1 MHANNETGVVF
12 PIEQLARL
20 TKETDASIIF
30 HCDATQ
36 SVGKMRID
44 LGQEYRHVDLLS
56 FSGHKLH
63 APKGIGVLYI
73 KPGTPC
79 RPLLIGGHQ
88 EAGRRAGTE
97 NMPYIVGLARAL
109 ELAELHF
116 ADEEPRVRSLRDRLE
131 RSIEAAIPNVQV
143 NGRGATRLPNT
154 LNVSCH
160 FVEGEG
166 MLYQLSDAGIC
177 ASSGSACTSGSLEPS
192 HVLRA
197 MKVPFTAVHGS
208 VRFSL
213 SRYNTDDDI
222 DHILRVF
229 PPWWPIFAACRRIG
243 TSSRTPRGRT
253 PRNWSER
260 TREADVLFLAAAMLL
275 LDRRA
280 LHADGR
286 VGDGLQPRLGNLL
299 AAILALAVAARRQS
313 VPGQPRSDR
322 GPLSRCPPGSGSV
335 PARSCRC
342 PDRPGASAGC
352 WFPNG
357 SGSRPRRPS
366 APSRRA
372 SGPAGSEAGCDKC
385 PSCSCPWLA
394 WARVVFL
401 YYCGGNVWRQASVNG
416 CDLFLYIRK
425 SPRREAPR
433 LLLYQQLAGPDPA
446 VVVGI
451 DDQAK
456 RLAGSRHKAGQ
467 GDAAIGTGHQERIPG
482 QRFRGI
488 FAPRGRGGIGP
499 RHTAARQIDRTSV
512 LPHRP
517 PPCRVSRLG
526 FAACFP
532 PALDRTRPTR
542 ERFAPCSRRRLAGCK
557 ERTQRP
563 WLRPASCG
571 WARSTR
577 L

>member
-1 MHANNETGVVF
+1 MRIVYADNNATTAVAPEVVEAMAPFFTESYFNPSSMYEPALRVHEALDRARQAVARHFGLADARPILFTGCASESNNTAIQGVAKANPGRRQIITTTVEHPAVLEVCKDLQRDGCRITWLEVNRDGNLDLRQFVRALGPETLLVSIMHANNETGVVF

-44 LGQEYRHVDLLS
+44 LGQEYRHVNLLS

-97 NMPYIVGLARAL
+97 NVPYIVGLARAL

-116 ADEEPRVRSLRDRLE
+116 ADEETRVRSLRDRLE

-229 PPWWPIFAACRRIG
+229 PPMVANLRRL
-243 TSSRTPRGRT
+243 SPYWDQQQNAPR
-253 PRNWSER
+253 
-260 TREADVLFLAAAMLL
+260 ADAEELV
-275 LDRRA
+275 RA
-280 LHADGR
+280 
-286 VGDGLQPRLGNLL
+286 N
-299 AAILALAVAARRQS
+299 
-313 VPGQPRSDR
+313 PRS
-322 GPLSRCPPGSGSV
+322 
-335 PARSCRC
+335 
-342 PDRPGASAGC
+342 
-352 WFPNG
+352 
-357 SGSRPRRPS
+357 
-366 APSRRA
+366 
-372 SGPAGSEAGCDKC
+372 
-385 PSCSCPWLA
+385 
-394 WARVVFL
+394 
-401 YYCGGNVWRQASVNG
+401 
-416 CDLFLYIRK
+416 
-425 SPRREAPR
+425 
-433 LLLYQQLAGPDPA
+433 
-446 VVVGI
+446 
-451 DDQAK
+451 
-456 RLAGSRHKAGQ
+456 
-467 GDAAIGTGHQERIPG
+467 
-482 QRFRGI
+482 
-488 FAPRGRGGIGP
+488 
-499 RHTAARQIDRTSV
+499 
-512 LPHRP
+512 
-517 PPCRVSRLG
+517 
-526 FAACFP
+526 
-532 PALDRTRPTR
+532 
-542 ERFAPCSRRRLAGCK
+542 
-557 ERTQRP
+557 
-563 WLRPASCG
+563 
-571 WARSTR
+571 
-577 L
+577 